1 MNKNVAQEP
10 GGGKKRHVVSLV
22 FFVVWLIFLLVGV
35 ALLVVAFTPA
45 AEFIFPSSEFK
56 DIFDNLI
63 LYFKSA
69 LGVPDLFSS
78 FEYGSFIFFC
88 CYYLFTIIL
97 LFFFYLPFVLIGR
110 IKSSERKVRP
120 LRYTFLILSAILVL
134 AFLLFY
140 DFAIVMN
147 VLSSQG
153 IILFTNPLNQL
164 ANLFASSGVLAS
176 LAIPYGTEYF
186 SVFIY
191 LLAIVLIVSWLIDL
205 LAMIKKRKKEVK
217 VVEEQSKP
225 NEEVIKEVEVKEV
238 EQLSKAILPTYRE
251 VKILDS
257 LEGLKD
263 KGPFTLPLLEE
274 SDVEKIIESLD
285 PNNLPKIRFLP
296 EENVLAD
303 EIYISLGSE
312 YEKPDY
318 LPGLDDLNDHP
329 FIDVVREKEDITQL
343 GKEEVSKP
351 IIIEEREPLQLV
363 TIIAINAPLITG
375 LRPQEEIHPYVL
387 KETLSD
393 RKDYLEIIAI
403 NDLNTRVDYS
413 KVVYTI
419 PKETYVVAINSSLND
434 GLRPQEEEHEKEVKE
449 LASDRSEYVELIA
462 VNDLSERKDYTKET
476 YTAPKETH
484 VVAINSSLNDGLR
497 PQEEEHE
504 KEVKE
509 LASDRSEYV
518 ELIAVNDL
526 SERKDYT
533 KETYTA
539 AIETE
544 EVISPSDQKT
554 KEEPRE
560 VKSSTIDIPEVKEE
574 EKVTTQDKEE
584 VTSEVREAHKP
595 LEPLIKEK
603 KEPIRPDKF
612 VLSEPIKKEEKEA
625 EKAEISEK
633 ESQAPKKISGPL
645 HPIRARNKDIKAI
658 DPQKVSFDVKKHK
671 IRVYQGNLT
680 AQEAFEK
687 AVTKVQS
694 SVNPIFLN
702 SKQDTLT
709 NNRQQALKEGYY
721 SVNTGKLIK
730 PTKPISAPT
739 DKKQAKSI
747 RELLKSKRN
756 DKE

>member
-312 YEKPDY
+312 YERPDY

-476 YTAPKETH
+476 YTAP
-484 VVAINSSLNDGLR
+484 
-497 PQEEEHE
+497 
-504 KEVKE
+504 
-509 LASDRSEYV
+509 
-518 ELIAVNDL
+518 
-526 SERKDYT
+526 
-533 KETYTA
+533 
-539 AIETE
+539 IEPE

-554 KEEPRE
+554 KEGPRE
-560 VKSSTIDIPEVKEE
+560 VNSSTIDIPEVKEE

-612 VLSEPIKKEEKEA
+612 VLSEPIKKEEKEV

>member
-22 FFVVWLIFLLVGV
+22 FFVVWLIFLLAGV

-45 AEFIFPSSEFK
+45 AELIFPTTEIK
-56 DIFDNLI
+56 DVFDNLV

-78 FEYGSFIFFC
+78 FTYGSFIFFC

-110 IKSSERKVRP
+110 IRSSERKVRP

-147 VLSSQG
+147 ILSSQG
-153 IILFTNPLNQL
+153 VILFTNPLNQL
-164 ANLFASSGVLAS
+164 ANLFASDGILAS
-176 LAIPYGTEYF
+176 LAIPYGTAYF

-191 LLAIVLIVSWLIDL
+191 LLAIVLIVSWLIDI

-225 NEEVIKEVEVKEV
+225 NEEIINEVEVKEV
-238 EQLSKAILPTYRE
+238 EQPSKAILPTYRE

-285 PNNLPKIRFLP
+285 PDNLPKIRFLP

-303 EIYISLGSE
+303 EVYNSLGSE

-343 GKEEVSKP
+343 GKKEVSKP

-363 TIIAINAPLITG
+363 AIIAINAPLITG
-375 LRPQEEIHPYVL
+375 LRPQEEIHPYVS
-387 KETLSD
+387 KEILSD
-393 RKDYLEIIAI
+393 RTDYLEIIAI

-413 KVVYTI
+413 KVVYSI

-434 GLRPQEEEHEKEVKE
+434 GLRPQEEEHEKEVRE
-449 LASDRSEYVELIA
+449 LADDRSEYVELIA

-476 YTAPKETH
+476 YT
-484 VVAINSSLNDGLR
+484 
-497 PQEEEHE
+497 
-504 KEVKE
+504 
-509 LASDRSEYV
+509 
-518 ELIAVNDL
+518 
-526 SERKDYT
+526 
-533 KETYTA
+533 TA
-539 AIETE
+539 EPE

-554 KEEPRE
+554 KE
-560 VKSSTIDIPEVKEE
+560 VKSSITDIPEVKEE

-584 VTSEVREAHKP
+584 ITSKVREAHKP

-612 VLSEPIKKEEKEA
+612 VLAEPIKKEEKAVSKPEVN
-625 EKAEISEK
+625 EK

-702 SKQDTLT
+702 SKQDNLT

-721 SVNTGKLIK
+721 SVNTGKLVK
-730 PTKPISAPT
+730 PTKPLSAPT

>member
-45 AEFIFPSSEFK
+45 AESIFPSSEFK

-63 LYFKSA
+63 FYFKSA

-164 ANLFASSGVLAS
+164 ANLFASNGVLAS
-176 LAIPYGTEYF
+176 IAIPYGTEYF

-238 EQLSKAILPTYRE
+238 EQLNKAILPTYRE

-476 YTAPKETH
+476 YTAP
-484 VVAINSSLNDGLR
+484 
-497 PQEEEHE
+497 
-504 KEVKE
+504 
-509 LASDRSEYV
+509 
-518 ELIAVNDL
+518 
-526 SERKDYT
+526 
-533 KETYTA
+533 
-539 AIETE
+539 IEPE

-560 VKSSTIDIPEVKEE
+560 VNSSTIDIPEVKEE

>member
-312 YEKPDY
+312 YERPDY

-476 YTAPKETH
+476 YTAP
-484 VVAINSSLNDGLR
+484 
-497 PQEEEHE
+497 
-504 KEVKE
+504 
-509 LASDRSEYV
+509 
-518 ELIAVNDL
+518 
-526 SERKDYT
+526 
-533 KETYTA
+533 
-539 AIETE
+539 IEPE

-560 VKSSTIDIPEVKEE
+560 VNSSTIDIPEVKEE

-612 VLSEPIKKEEKEA
+612 VLSEPIKKEEKEV

>member
-312 YEKPDY
+312 YERPDY

-476 YTAPKETH
+476 YTAP
-484 VVAINSSLNDGLR
+484 
-497 PQEEEHE
+497 
-504 KEVKE
+504 
-509 LASDRSEYV
+509 
-518 ELIAVNDL
+518 
-526 SERKDYT
+526 
-533 KETYTA
+533 
-539 AIETE
+539 IEPE

-554 KEEPRE
+554 KEESRE
-560 VKSSTIDIPEVKEE
+560 VNSSTIDIPEVKEE

-658 DPQKVSFDVKKHK
+658 NPQKVSFDVKKHK

>member
-45 AEFIFPSSEFK
+45 AELIFPTTEIK
-56 DIFDNLI
+56 DVFDNLV

-78 FEYGSFIFFC
+78 FTYGSFIFFC

-110 IKSSERKVRP
+110 IRSSERKVRP

-147 VLSSQG
+147 ILSSQG
-153 IILFTNPLNQL
+153 VILFTNPLNQL
-164 ANLFASSGVLAS
+164 ANLFASDGILAS
-176 LAIPYGTEYF
+176 LAIPYGTAYF

-191 LLAIVLIVSWLIDL
+191 LLAIVLIVSWLIDI

-225 NEEVIKEVEVKEV
+225 NEEIIKEVEVKEV
-238 EQLSKAILPTYRE
+238 EQPSKAILPTYRE

-285 PNNLPKIRFLP
+285 PDNLPKIRFLP

-303 EIYISLGSE
+303 EVYNSLGSE

-329 FIDVVREKEDITQL
+329 FIDIVREKEDITQL
-343 GKEEVSKP
+343 GKEEESKP

-375 LRPQEEIHPYVL
+375 LRPQEEIHPYVS
-387 KETLSD
+387 KEILSD
-393 RKDYLEIIAI
+393 RTDYLEIIAI

-434 GLRPQEEEHEKEVKE
+434 GLRPQEEEHEKEVRE
-449 LASDRSEYVELIA
+449 LAD
-462 VNDLSERKDYTKET
+462 
-476 YTAPKETH
+476 
-484 VVAINSSLNDGLR
+484 
-497 PQEEEHE
+497 
-504 KEVKE
+504 
-509 LASDRSEYV
+509 DRSEYV

-539 AIETE
+539 AEPE

-554 KEEPRE
+554 KEEPKE
-560 VKSSTIDIPEVKEE
+560 VKSSITDIPEVKDE

-584 VTSEVREAHKP
+584 VTSKVREAHKP

-612 VLSEPIKKEEKEA
+612 VLAEPIKKEEKAVSKPEVN
-625 EKAEISEK
+625 EK

-721 SVNTGKLIK
+721 SVNTGKLVK
-730 PTKPISAPT
+730 PTKPLSAPT

>member
-45 AEFIFPSSEFK
+45 AESIFPSSEFK

-63 LYFKSA
+63 FYFKSA

-476 YTAPKETH
+476 YTA
-484 VVAINSSLNDGLR
+484 
-497 PQEEEHE
+497 
-504 KEVKE
+504 
-509 LASDRSEYV
+509 
-518 ELIAVNDL
+518 
-526 SERKDYT
+526 
-533 KETYTA
+533 

-612 VLSEPIKKEEKEA
+612 VLAEPIKKEEKEA

>member
-45 AEFIFPSSEFK
+45 AESIFPSSEFK

-176 LAIPYGTEYF
+176 LTIPYGTEYF

-238 EQLSKAILPTYRE
+238 EQLGKAILPTYRE

-274 SDVEKIIESLD
+274 SNVEKIIESLD

-312 YEKPDY
+312 YERPDY

-476 YTAPKETH
+476 YTAP
-484 VVAINSSLNDGLR
+484 
-497 PQEEEHE
+497 
-504 KEVKE
+504 
-509 LASDRSEYV
+509 
-518 ELIAVNDL
+518 
-526 SERKDYT
+526 
-533 KETYTA
+533 
-539 AIETE
+539 IEPE
-544 EVISPSDQKT
+544 EVISPSDQKI

-612 VLSEPIKKEEKEA
+612 VLAEPIKKEEKEA

-680 AQEAFEK
+680 AREAFEK

>member
-45 AEFIFPSSEFK
+45 AESIFPSSEFK

-176 LAIPYGTEYF
+176 LVIPYGTEYF

-285 PNNLPKIRFLP
+285 PNNLPKVRFLP

-312 YEKPDY
+312 YERPDY

-476 YTAPKETH
+476 YTAP
-484 VVAINSSLNDGLR
+484 
-497 PQEEEHE
+497 
-504 KEVKE
+504 
-509 LASDRSEYV
+509 
-518 ELIAVNDL
+518 
-526 SERKDYT
+526 
-533 KETYTA
+533 
-539 AIETE
+539 IEPE

-560 VKSSTIDIPEVKEE
+560 VNSSTIDIPEVKEE

>member
-45 AEFIFPSSEFK
+45 AESIFPSSEFK

-238 EQLSKAILPTYRE
+238 EQISKAILPTYRE

-285 PNNLPKIRFLP
+285 PNNLPKVRFLP

-312 YEKPDY
+312 YERPDY

-403 NDLNTRVDYS
+403 NDLHTRVDYS

-434 GLRPQEEEHEKEVKE
+434 GLRLQEEEHEKEVKE

-476 YTAPKETH
+476 YTAP
-484 VVAINSSLNDGLR
+484 
-497 PQEEEHE
+497 
-504 KEVKE
+504 
-509 LASDRSEYV
+509 
-518 ELIAVNDL
+518 
-526 SERKDYT
+526 
-533 KETYTA
+533 
-539 AIETE
+539 IETE

-584 VTSEVREAHKP
+584 VISEVREAHKP

-612 VLSEPIKKEEKEA
+612 VLAEPIKKEEKEA
-625 EKAEISEK
+625 EKAEINET

>member
-312 YEKPDY
+312 YERPDY

-476 YTAPKETH
+476 YTAP
-484 VVAINSSLNDGLR
+484 
-497 PQEEEHE
+497 
-504 KEVKE
+504 
-509 LASDRSEYV
+509 
-518 ELIAVNDL
+518 
-526 SERKDYT
+526 
-533 KETYTA
+533 
-539 AIETE
+539 IEPE

-560 VKSSTIDIPEVKEE
+560 VNSSTIDIPEVKEE